1 VFSTQ
6 KWLVH
11 SDVFFTRRVSDIRQH
26 VFQKLLLYL
35 HNQPPHTSE
44 PLSSVKITFIHIQ
57 PLLKYMAYAHTAC
70 YHYIY
75 RSTNCSGSSYTLS
88 STSLIK
94 NSCTHGNLTNRPLPF
109 VSHSG
114 RVSVMYACLQLYANT
129 NILMPHPSPVRVAIA
144 NTVRHDLFPRDVY
157 T

>member
-1 VFSTQ
+1 MFSTQ

-75 RSTNCSGSSYTLS
+75 CFANCSGSSYTLS

-94 NSCTHGNLTNRPLPF
+94 NSCTHHNLTNRPLPF

-114 RVSVMYACLQLYANT
+114 RVSVMYACSYTLIQIFSCHSRHYTIADMARHVLLSRDAYA
-129 NILMPHPSPVRVAIA
+129 
-144 NTVRHDLFPRDVY
+144 
-157 T
+157 